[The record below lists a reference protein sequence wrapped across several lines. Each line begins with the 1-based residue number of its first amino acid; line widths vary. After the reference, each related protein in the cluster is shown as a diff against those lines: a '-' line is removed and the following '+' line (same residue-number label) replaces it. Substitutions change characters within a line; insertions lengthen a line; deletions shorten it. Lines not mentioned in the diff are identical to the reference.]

1 MRIDIAALHRIG
13 SGLRRPESVLCAR
26 NGDIFVAHAG
36 VGVLHV
42 APDGTQRPIGRYAEV
57 DGTAFVP
64 NGLARLAD
72 GSFLIANMGEA
83 GGVWRLSLDG
93 ALSPYLRE
101 ADGERLQATNFVLR
115 DRQDRVWITVTTRR
129 WPISDAFS
137 PEVAD
142 GYVVLIDGGTARI
155 VADGLV
161 FANEL
166 RVDPTGRFLY
176 VVETMARRI
185 SRFAIRS
192 DNRLGQR
199 EVFTTFGHGTF
210 PDGIAFDADGHLWVA
225 SIVSNRVIRV
235 GPAGEQDIVLEDSS
249 ADYLA
254 QVEEK
259 MAAGSLSREDMQSAP
274 SKVLKHI
281 SSIAFGGPDLRTAYL
296 GSLGGD
302 TIPLFRAPVAG
313 DPPAHWHDVDR

>member
-1 MRIDIAALHRIG
+1 MRVDIAALRPIG

-36 VGVLHV
+36 VGVMQI
-42 APDGTQRPIGRYAEV
+42 APDGTQRPIGRHAEA
-57 DGTAFVP
+57 DGTPFVP

-72 GSFLIANMGEA
+72 GSFLIANMGEV

-101 ADGERLQATNFVLR
+101 ADGEHLAATNFVLLDR
-115 DRQDRVWITVTTRR
+115 DGRVWVTVTTRR

-142 GYVVLIDGGTARI
+142 GYVVLVERGTARI

-166 RVDPTGRFLY
+166 RVDPSGRFLY

-192 DNRLGQR
+192 DNRLGER

-210 PDGIAFDADGHLWVA
+210 PDGIAFDAEGYLWVA
-225 SIVSNRVIRV
+225 SIVSNRLIRV
-235 GPAGEQDIVLEDSS
+235 DPSGDQEIVLEDS
-249 ADYLA
+249 APDHLA

-259 MAAGSLSREDMQSAP
+259 MAAGTLKREDMQNSP
-274 SKVLKHI
+274 SKVLKNI

-302 TIPLFRAPVAG
+302 TIATFRAPVAG
-313 DPPAHWHDVDR
+313 DPPAHWHDM